1 MTDREKLYELI
12 VDAENEL
19 YKEMPYHED
28 GLRIYRVVDYL
39 IENGVTVRQ
48 MQKPLT
54 VEKLKEHIGKV
65 VHLEYAGNKMEDYPV
80 LLGHCW
86 MFYAEFEMYGAYDSS
101 EFILDDYGKTWRCWA
116 KKPTEEER
124 EAAEWEK

>member
-1 MTDREKLYELI
+1 MTDREKLVQLLRTTPHLGVVFPFDWENAADHLI
-12 VDAENEL
+12 T
-19 YKEMPYHED
+19 H
-28 GLRIYRVVDYL
+28 
-39 IENGVTVRQ
+39 GVTVRE

-54 VEKLKEHIGKV
+54 VEELKEHIGKV

-86 MFYAEFEMYGAYDSS
+86 MFYAEFEMYGSYDSS

-116 KKPTEEER
+116 EKPTEEER
-124 EAAEWEK
+124 KAAEWEK